1 MINKKMYELGKEGSI
16 IRELFE
22 YGLKRKQVIGE
33 DKVFD
38 FSIGN
43 PSVVAP
49 SIVNETLINL
59 LRNEDSLK
67 LHSYTSAPGLLSV
80 RESIA
85 SYLNK
90 TYGCNEEGNLIYLT
104 QGAAAGLTIS
114 LNALLNEDEEVIV
127 FAPYF
132 PEYKVFIESAKGKV
146 VAVKPLDNMLPDLKD
161 FESKITDKTKVVIIN
176 SPNNPTGAL
185 YSEDVIKGISTILE
199 NKEKEY
205 GHDIY
210 LLSDEPYR
218 ELVYGNEEYPFVT
231 NYYHN
236 SLVIYSFSKS
246 LSLPGERIGY
256 ILVSSKCNEK
266 ETVYAS
272 IKGTGRS
279 LGFVCPTSLFQ
290 HLIPSCL
297 GVTSDLDVYKENRDI
312 LYNALKEYGYV
323 AIYPTGAFYLFVKA
337 LEKDAYSFSNKAK
350 KHELLLV
357 PSDPFGIEGYVRIS
371 YCVSKKTILDSLEAF
386 KKLKEEYEKE

>member
-1 MINKKMYELGKEGSI
+1 MINKKMYELGKEGSV

-43 PSVVAP
+43 PSVEAP
-49 SIVNETLINL
+49 SIVNETLIDL
-59 LRNEDSLK
+59 LQNEDSLK

-80 RESIA
+80 RKSVA
-85 SYLNK
+85 DHLNK
-90 TYGCNEEGNLIYLT
+90 TYGCEEKGELIYLT
-104 QGAAAGLTIS
+104 TGAAAGLTIT
-114 LNALLNEDEEVIV
+114 LNALLNEGDEVIV

-132 PEYKVFIESAKGKV
+132 PEYKVFIESANGKV
-146 VAVKPLDNMLPDLKD
+146 VAVNPLENMLPDLKD
-161 FESKITDKTKVVIIN
+161 FESKISQKTKVVIVN

-185 YSEDVIKGISTILE
+185 YDEDVIKGISNILE
-199 NKEKEY
+199 EKEKEY

-218 ELVYGNEEYPFVT
+218 ELVYGNEKYPFVT

-236 SLVIYSFSKS
+236 SLVVYSFSKS

-266 ETVYAS
+266 EVVYAS
-272 IKGTGRS
+272 IKGAGRA

-297 GVTSDLDVYKENRDI
+297 GIISDLNVYKENRDI
-312 LYNALKEYGYV
+312 LYNALKEYGYE

-337 LEKDAYSFSNKAK
+337 LEEDAYEFSNRAK

-357 PSDPFGIEGYVRIS
+357 PSDPFGVKGYVRIS